1 MESTIEKIVS
11 LALKAS
17 KDYGLDDRYTVLNE
31 AGYRLQEEASNIIA
45 IESMDYNETE
55 NE

>member
-17 KDYGLDDRYTVLNE
+17 KGYSPDDRYTVLNE
-31 AGYRLQEEASNIIA
+31 AGYRLQEEASNIIV
-45 IESMDYNETE
+45 IEGMDYNEME